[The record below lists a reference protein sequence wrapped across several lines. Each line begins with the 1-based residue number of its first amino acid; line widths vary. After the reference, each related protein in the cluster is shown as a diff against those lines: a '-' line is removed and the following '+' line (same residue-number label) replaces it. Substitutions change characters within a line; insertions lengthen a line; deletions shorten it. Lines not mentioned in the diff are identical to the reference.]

1 MILKDNI
8 ILNKEV
14 TPELL
19 QSAVTPKNIKEIIEP
34 WITDSSIRNQ
44 NVIEVRRVREKLGN
58 SGAVQR
64 VVELILNVAE
74 KRNV

>member
-1 MILKDNI
+1 M
-8 ILNKEV
+8 